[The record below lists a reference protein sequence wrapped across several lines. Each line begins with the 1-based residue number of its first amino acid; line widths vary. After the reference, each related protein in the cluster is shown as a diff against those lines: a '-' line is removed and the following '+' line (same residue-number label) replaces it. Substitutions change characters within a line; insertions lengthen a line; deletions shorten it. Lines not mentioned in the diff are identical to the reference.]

1 MLMLTIILIILA
13 IGLALTIVELFF
25 IPGTTFVGI
34 LGVVFSIAGIVIA
47 YEHFGA
53 EIGLYILLSTTAVK
67 LGILYW
73 SLNIRAWN
81 KFSLKTAITSRVN
94 EDRADG
100 LIIGDTGIAIT
111 TLRPF
116 GKAEF
121 NNRQLEVRT
130 TGPYLENGAPIRI
143 REITDNQI
151 IVEPTN

>member
-25 IPGTTFVGI
+25 IPGTTFVGV
-34 LGVVFSIAGIVIA
+34 LGVVFSVAGIVIA

-53 EIGLYILLSTTAVK
+53 ETGLYILLSTSAVK

-73 SLNIRAWN
+73 SLRIRAWS
-81 KFSLKTAITSRVN
+81 KFSLKSAITSRVN
-94 EDRADG
+94 DDRADG
-100 LIIGDTGIAIT
+100 LAIGATGIAVT

-116 GKAEF
+116 GKGEF
-121 NNRQLEVRT
+121 NNRQIEVKT
-130 TGPYLENGAPIRI
+130 TGPYLENGATIRI
-143 REITDNQI
+143 REIADNQI